1 MISGKQD
8 PNGYRRH
15 VAMHAKAPDD
25 RSQRRGAGGGGGE
38 FARSLTFAQ
47 SGSYDTSDQSSDLP
61 SSPSR

>member
-1 MISGKQD
+1 
-8 PNGYRRH
+8 
-15 VAMHAKAPDD
+15 MHAKAPDD
-25 RSQRRGAGGGGGE
+25 RNQRRGAGGGGGE